1 MALVKTDEERMRQ
14 LLRKVRTHLHEE
26 LERGYVLTYEPFAG
40 ERWRQRHND
49 LLGEIEQVLGK

>member
-1 MALVKTDEERMRQ
+1 MRQ